1 MVITVLS
8 IFASISFLALPLVM
22 LWGWLR
28 WVKRNEPRT
37 VLSTLSMVGLGFAT
51 ASELLA
57 ISMVLYARI
66 SGGFGF
72 YDPVLMRIYAA
83 GMMLSMVGLALAAV
97 GLWRASPLR
106 WHAIACTVGT
116 LLYWFS
122 QAANE

>member
-1 MVITVLS
+1 MPITALS
-8 IFASISFLALPLVM
+8 VFASLSFLALPLVM
-22 LWGWLR
+22 VWGWLR
-28 WVKRNEPRT
+28 WVKRNEPST
-37 VLSTLSMVGLGFAT
+37 LLSTLFVVGFGLAT
-51 ASELLA
+51 TSELLA

-83 GMMLSMVGLALAAV
+83 GMMLSLVGLALAVV

-106 WHAIACTVGT
+106 WHAIVCTAAT
-116 LLYWFS
+116 LLYWFL